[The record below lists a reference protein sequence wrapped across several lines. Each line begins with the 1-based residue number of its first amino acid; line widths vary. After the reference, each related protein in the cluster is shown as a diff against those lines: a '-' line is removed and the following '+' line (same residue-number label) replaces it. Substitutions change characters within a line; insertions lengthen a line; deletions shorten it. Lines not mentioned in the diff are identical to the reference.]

1 MTQALDYFDLAREF
15 NDKPEQ
21 AFAKTDSKFMVIS
34 FTTDWRFS
42 PERSR
47 EIANALIRAGKSV
60 SYAEIESDY
69 GHDAFLIPI
78 ERYQKVLSAY
88 MNSIEV

>member
-1 MTQALDYFDLAREF
+1 LI
-15 NDKPEQ
+15 
-21 AFAKTDSKFMVIS
+21 VS
-34 FTTDWRFS
+34 FTTDWRFP

-60 SYAEIESDY
+60 SYAEIESEY

-78 ERYQKVLSAY
+78 ERYQNVFGAY
-88 MNSIEV
+88 MRSIEV